1 MTPSPSL
8 PVLPTATPGTRTRA
22 LVDWAATATLD
33 DVPRETR
40 AFTQGLLM
48 KTVASMVIGAG
59 EPFGRQLVGYGER
72 TAGPSHA
79 SVVGGG
85 YRTSLESAALVNG
98 TLAHQTESEDC
109 YFTRDTRESASTC
122 WIFPAILSAA
132 EHHGASGADVVA
144 ACVFA
149 FDLASRMLDA
159 SPTLG
164 SVRGINTASWFGC
177 PAAAAGVARIMGL
190 DADRLGHAMS
200 IALSQAAGLGHQTG
214 YDAHKLEAGHACR
227 VGVLSAALAAEG
239 ATGAPDFLDTGLAF
253 APVRP
258 DGVLRFERLDDHLG
272 APPFY
277 VDRVEYKKYPACG
290 MLHAAVDALAG
301 ELRAGLDPDRVEAIR
316 VEVDP
321 IAAEYCDRPLPT
333 TINEARFS
341 YSFALASV
349 LTDGRVGYDTY
360 SPAALADPL
369 RRDLQSKVTVF
380 GDAENPPRDNGA
392 RLALTLDDGTA
403 LRLEVDTFLGHPNT
417 PIPPDTMVDL
427 LRDDLAPHMPAADI
441 DRLTEL
447 VTGLEDQPGVGP
459 LFDLLRDARPAAPAE
474 AP

>member
-1 MTPSPSL
+1 MNAPSPSI
-8 PVLPTATPGTRTRA
+8 PTAAPGTRTRA
-22 LVDWAATATLD
+22 LVDWAVAASLD
-33 DVPRETR
+33 DIPPATRE
-40 AFTQGLLM
+40 FTKGLLL

-59 EPFGRQLVGYGER
+59 EPFGRQIVGYGER

-144 ACVFA
+144 ACVVA

-227 VGVLSAALAAEG
+227 VGVLSAELAAEG
-239 ATGAPDFLDTGLAF
+239 ATGAPDFLDSGLAF
-253 APVRP
+253 APVKP

-272 APPFY
+272 EPPFY
-277 VDRVEYKKYPACG
+277 VDQVEYKKYPACG
-290 MLHAAVDALAG
+290 MLHAAVDALSAQV
-301 ELRAGLDPDRVEAIR
+301 ASGLDPDRVSAIR

-321 IAAEYCDRPLPT
+321 IAAEYCDRPLPS

-360 SPAALADPL
+360 APEMLVDPV
-369 RRDLQSKVTVF
+369 RRELQGKVTVF
-380 GDAENPPRDNGA
+380 GDAANPPKDNGA
-392 RLALTLDDGTA
+392 RLDITLDDGSSVH
-403 LRLEVDTFLGHPNT
+403 LEVDTFLGHPNT
-417 PIPPDTMVDL
+417 PIPPDTMVAL
-427 LRDDLAPHMPAADI
+427 LSDDLAPHMPAGDI
-441 DRLTEL
+441 ARLTEL
-447 VTGLEDQPGVGP
+447 VTGLDSQPGVGP
-459 LFDLLRDARPAAPAE
+459 LFDLLRDAG
-474 AP
+474 

>member
-1 MTPSPSL
+1 MTAPS
-8 PVLPTATPGTRTRA
+8 PTATPGSHTRA
-22 LVDWAATATLD
+22 LVDWATAATLD
-33 DVPRETR
+33 DIPPATR
-40 AFTQGLLM
+40 AFTKGLLL

-59 EPFGRQLVGYGER
+59 EPFGRQIIGYGER
-72 TAGPSHA
+72 TAGPDHA
-79 SVVGGG
+79 SVVGAG
-85 YRTSLESAALVNG
+85 YRTSLESAALING

-132 EHHGASGADVVA
+132 EHYGASGAEVVTS
-144 ACVFA
+144 CVVA

-177 PAAAAGVARIMGL
+177 PAAAAGVARVMGL

-200 IALSQAAGLGHQTG
+200 IALSQSAGLGHQTG

-227 VGVLSAALAAEG
+227 VGVLSAALAAGG
-239 ATGAPDFLDTGLAF
+239 ATGAPDFLDSGLAF

-258 DGVLRFERLDDHLG
+258 DGVLRLDRLEAHLG
-272 APPFY
+272 EPPFY
-277 VDRVEYKKYPACG
+277 VDMVEYKKYPACG
-290 MLHAAVDALAG
+290 MLHAAVDALSG
-301 ELRAGLDPDRVEAIR
+301 RVRAGLDPDRVTAIR

-360 SPAALADPL
+360 SLPALEDPRRQALQ
-369 RRDLQSKVTVF
+369 RKVTVI
-380 GDAENPPRDNGA
+380 GDADNPPKDNGA
-392 RLALTLDDGTA
+392 RLDITLVDGETVH
-403 LRLEVDTFLGHPNT
+403 LEVDTFLGHPNT
-417 PIPPDTMVDL
+417 PIPPETMVAL
-427 LRDDLAPHMPAADI
+427 LRDDLAPHMPPGDI
-441 DRLTEL
+441 QGLTSM
-447 VTGLEDQPGVGP
+447 VGGLETADTVGP
-459 LFDLLRDARPAAPAE
+459 LLDLLREAR
-474 AP
+474 